1 MLQSLILIIK
11 IQTIIKWSLFQVP
24 HIETTDSCSL
34 YVPGGAAE
42 QVGLQQG
49 DVVLQVQGISLQD
62 KTRFEA
68 WNLIKMQPDGTL
80 ELLIRRMQQGA
91 LNDAEDGSQT
101 RGDGE

>member
-1 MLQSLILIIK
+1 MFILRLDFSHKNGNYDEIV
-11 IQTIIKWSLFQVP
+11 L
-24 HIETTDSCSL
+24 HIETTDSCS
-34 YVPGGAAE
+34 VCVQGGAAE

-68 WNLIKMQPDGTL
+68 WNLIKMQPDGAV
-80 ELLIRRMQQGA
+80 EFIIRRMQQGA
-91 LNDAEDGSQT
+91 LNDAAAAQDDSQP